1 MKCCLTHRNQSH
13 SEHTGVTNST
23 KERRMM
29 RSAVPNEAEV
39 ELSPL
44 LGV

>member
-23 KERRMM
+23 MERREML
-29 RSAVPNEAEV
+29 RADPNAAEV
-39 ELSPL
+39 ELNPL
-44 LGV
+44 L